1 MSPLGR
7 CVASLLLLVAPTL
20 LGIGASLTPNPTG
33 VGTHQQLGLPPCS
46 FLKITGIL
54 CPQCGLTT
62 SFALLARGQ
71 LNAAFS
77 ANPAGPA
84 LAIILLTASP
94 WLLISLVHKRW
105 VASADPASLL
115 LKITL
120 AWFLLTLLQW
130 IPRIL

>member
-7 CVASLLLLVAPTL
+7 GLATLLLLVTPTL
-20 LGIGASLTPNPTG
+20 FGIAALLTPNPNG

-46 FLKITGIL
+46 FLKITGII
-54 CPQCGLTT
+54 CPHCGLTT
-62 SFALLARGQ
+62 SFALLARGRVIDA
-71 LNAAFS
+71 LA

-84 LAIILLTASP
+84 LAAILLAASP
-94 WLLISLVHKRW
+94 WLLFSLIRKRW
-105 VASADPASLL
+105 LASTDPASLL

>member
-7 CVASLLLLVAPTL
+7 GLASLLLLIAPTL
-20 LGIGASLTPNPTG
+20 FGIAALLTPNPNG

-46 FLKITGIL
+46 FLKMTGII

-62 SFALLARGQ
+62 SFALLVRGR
-71 LNAAFS
+71 LNEALA

-84 LAIILLTASP
+84 LAAILLSASP
-94 WLLISLVHKRW
+94 WLLLSILRNRW
-105 VASADPASLL
+105 LATADPASLL